1 MANIRFPRKGS
12 MQYWPRKRARRI
24 YARVRYRNVLGV
36 KEAKPVEFA
45 GYKVG
50 MLQGIVLDNTPTSM
64 TKNEEKI
71 IPLTMIEC
79 PPLRIASIR
88 FYKKT
93 SNGIRVVTEVF
104 VAKDKHIFRKLTK
117 NKKEKNIAEIENN
130 LNDYYDITALVYTVP
145 QLSGLRKKTPE
156 IFEIKLSGSNAEK
169 LNYLKERIGKDIN
182 VEDVFLE
189 GELVDIHA
197 ITKGKGFQGAVK
209 RFGIALTQHKSQ
221 KGQRTPGS
229 LGPWNA
235 QVHIQYRVAH
245 AGQLGFHQRTEY
257 NKLLVKI
264 IPANEVKK
272 ESGFENYGQVKSK
285 ILLVKGSIPGSK
297 KRLIRITRATRAN
310 KERMEQLNLLRL
322 VM

>member
-12 MQYWPRKRARRI
+12 MQYWPRKRAKRI
-24 YARVRYRNVLGV
+24 YARVRYRNISGL

-50 MLQGIVLDNTPTSM
+50 MIHGVVLDNTPTSM
-64 TKNEEKI
+64 TKNEEKV
-71 IPLTMIEC
+71 IPLTIIEC
-79 PPLRIASIR
+79 PPLKIASVR
-88 FYKKT
+88 FYKNS
-93 SNGIRVVTEVF
+93 SNGLFVADEVF
-104 VAKDKHIFRKLTK
+104 VGKDKHLFRKIPK
-117 NKKEKNIAEIENN
+117 NKKEKSLEEFEKN
-130 LNDYYDITALVYTVP
+130 LNAYADITAIVYTLP
-145 QLSGLRKKTPE
+145 HLSGLKKKTPE
-156 IFEIKLSGSNAEK
+156 LFEIKLSGSNQEK
-169 LNYLKERIGKDIN
+169 FNYLKEKIN
-182 VEDVFLE
+182 KEINIEDVFSE

-264 IPANEVKK
+264 SPANEFKK

-285 ILLVKGSIPGSK
+285 VLLVKGSVPGSK
-297 KRLIRITRATRAN
+297 KRLIRIIKATRAN
-310 KERMEQLNLLRL
+310 KKRMEQLNLLKL